1 MFNCGINNLSRII
14 FFKNLKE
21 LNASNNKISDLIDI
35 EMRDELKFID
45 LSNNLICDEENLL
58 FFNSCQKLQKVIL
71 TCNKIKSFNKV

>member
-1 MFNCGINNLSRII
+1 
-14 FFKNLKE
+14 
-21 LNASNNKISDLIDI
+21 
-35 EMRDELKFID
+35 MRDELKFID